1 MTARGER
8 PTAGIPRDSPVV
20 VGIVNVT
27 PDSFSDGGNF
37 LSPDA
42 AASHA
47 ARLLDEGAD
56 VVEVGG
62 ESSRPGA
69 APVPVA
75 DEIARAIPA
84 IREIMRRRPEA
95 RVAVDTVKS
104 EVARAALD
112 AGATIVNDVSA
123 LRLDPAMAAVCAAAR
138 CTVILMH
145 SRGSVAEMASYAHA
159 RYHSDPVGEIVDE
172 LRASSVAAM
181 NAGIARERIV
191 LDPGIGF
198 SKRSEQSLAVLAQL
212 GKIAQL
218 GFPVMVGV
226 SRKRLIGELTR
237 VHQAVE
243 RDEGSVGANV
253 AALTLGASW
262 FRVHAVRANRHALDV
277 AAAILGGCVA

>member
-1 MTARGER
+1 M
-8 PTAGIPRDSPVV
+8 
-20 VGIVNVT
+20 
-27 PDSFSDGGNF
+27 
-37 LSPDA
+37 SPDA

>member
-1 MTARGER
+1 MSA
-8 PTAGIPRDSPVV
+8 
-20 VGIVNVT
+20 
-27 PDSFSDGGNF
+27 
-37 LSPDA
+37 DA

-47 ARLLDEGAD
+47 TRLLDEGAD

-62 ESSRPGA
+62 ESTRPGA
-69 APVPVA
+69 TEVLAA
-75 DEIARAIPA
+75 DEAARVIPA
-84 IREIMRRRPEA
+84 IREIIRRRPAA

-123 LRLDPAMAAVCAAAR
+123 LRLDPAMAGVCSAAG

-145 SRGSVAEMASYAHA
+145 SRGSVADMASYANA
-159 RYHSDPVGEIVDE
+159 AYSSDPVGDIVAE
-172 LRASSVAAM
+172 LRVASVVAM
-181 NAGIARERIV
+181 DAGIGQGRIV

-198 SKRSEQSLAVLAQL
+198 SKRAEQSLAVLAQL
-212 GKIAQL
+212 GRIAEL

-226 SRKRLIGELTR
+226 SRKRFIGELTG
-237 VHQAVE
+237 VQHAAE

-253 AALTLGASW
+253 TALMLGASW

-277 AAAILGGCVA
+277 ATAILTGRVA